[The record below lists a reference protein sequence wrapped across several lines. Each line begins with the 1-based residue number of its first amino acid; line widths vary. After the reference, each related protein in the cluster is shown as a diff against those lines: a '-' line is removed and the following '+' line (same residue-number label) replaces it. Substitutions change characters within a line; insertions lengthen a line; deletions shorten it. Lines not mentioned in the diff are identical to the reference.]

1 MILGYEEPVQMPT
14 MDIYSTDLMKMYIAA
29 VKEQYDTA
37 KEEYK
42 DFLKSYQDFYSV
54 APGANQE
61 YYNLTLGGA
70 QNLMKQLA
78 ERGVDP
84 FKSAEGRAAI
94 SNFINSVPV
103 GRINALR
110 QEAQIADEYLKSRD
124 KLRAEGKF
132 DPLTD
137 AIVGGGNFDT
147 WDRSKQGPWNRR
159 YAIENK
165 SLGDLTSDFY
175 SKLQKDEHLGPDE
188 SRGADS
194 KYYDLYGV
202 SQDTLKTADAAALQ
216 ALKDTPYYNLFAM
229 KASGLT
235 DAEGNP
241 INPDVALA
249 NMIRQTNEK
258 YWAQPESKKNELAI
272 ERWKEARAD
281 ARTARTIAASRKTSN
296 STGGGSEDKEPSDYS
311 YTDALYGKAAQQLF
325 GNSYNPRYSI
335 RANFLSGQAKVLQQA
350 GNDRR
355 KAFNLLKV
363 QDNAANYNIMRDL
376 DEAYFASPRDVSK
389 DFVERLLTVEEAMGN
404 MSVHRSN
411 GQGGVGE
418 AKAYIGSDNAR
429 YRTEGNS
436 IRKEIQSNPTAYK
449 ITTTDYTLP
458 LYQDGKLRTYK
469 VHEISNGKQKTTMLE
484 PIEDFDYYLGQDD
497 SQNEY
502 VNPTSRSLL
511 DSKISTSVGNKQTK
525 VVKYPSDKQQ

>member
-29 VKEQYDTA
+29 VKDQYDTA

-42 DFLKSYQDFYSV
+42 DFLKSYQDFYSA

-84 FKSAEGRAAI
+84 FKSVEGRAAI

-159 YAIENK
+159 YAIEDK

-175 SKLQKDEHLGPDE
+175 SKLQKDEYIGPDK

-241 INPDVALA
+241 IDPDVALM

-258 YWAQPESKKNELAI
+258 YWSQPESKKNEMAI

-281 ARTARTIAASRKTSN
+281 ARTARTIAASDRRAANRGNGKTNSNGYSYIANSQNSGLSNILINGNSDNIMDAQRNIIKNSKSSKDAISKFTHVDDATGYNKWLGAKDGVIKLTRNIINNLVTENEIVNDIRMADHSNDTYNEKGQLIRKPIQSVFGNKTSKVNKNLLIQALN
-296 STGGGSEDKEPSDYS
+296 SDAHPTISARNEIVTWVDENGIIKQAKPVEISYIGEDEKPHSVVYYHRLKEADRTAMNGMPLSSESFSSIDSQFSSTVGSMNTKRVNYDDYDYS
-311 YTDALYGKAAQQLF
+311 
-325 GNSYNPRYSI
+325 
-335 RANFLSGQAKVLQQA
+335 
-350 GNDRR
+350 
-355 KAFNLLKV
+355 
-363 QDNAANYNIMRDL
+363 
-376 DEAYFASPRDVSK
+376 DED
-389 DFVERLLTVEEAMGN
+389 EIEE
-404 MSVHRSN
+404 
-411 GQGGVGE
+411 
-418 AKAYIGSDNAR
+418 
-429 YRTEGNS
+429 
-436 IRKEIQSNPTAYK
+436 
-449 ITTTDYTLP
+449 
-458 LYQDGKLRTYK
+458 
-469 VHEISNGKQKTTMLE
+469 
-484 PIEDFDYYLGQDD
+484 
-497 SQNEY
+497 
-502 VNPTSRSLL
+502 
-511 DSKISTSVGNKQTK
+511 
-525 VVKYPSDKQQ
+525 